1 MLGIFE
7 SQVCLLNKI
16 AIGQFLCMK
25 YKVLN
30 KKNILNNNGADISSL
45 SSLACESIIEPIT
58 IIAPIEAKNTPP
70 NAVGYLSFNEIP
82 LLSKKPSSLL
92 KVSLEALTA
101 INGTPRIVTHEE
113 IAAPVGYCL
122 PNWKVTNQPIV
133 IPNQNIKFQKLSW
146 VQRDLSQLIKL
157 LIFKVT
163 RLILPCFGLSH
174 QVKLMLLM
182 IFLLFLSTNAM
193 ADDHIT
199 KLIKKIEYQYN
210 IPSGLLLALAD
221 VESAYQP
228 YALNMAGKSVI
239 SDSIEQAKHIAEKYL
254 QKGTGSIDIGVMQL
268 NYFWHGKNFASVS
281 EMLVPKKNIN
291 YAAQLLTSL
300 YKQHG
305 SWQKAVQHYHSATP
319 KYHRQYSQKV
329 LSSWLRG

>member
-1 MLGIFE
+1 MAVYAVIESLKLGK
-7 SQVCLLNKI
+7 LLLI
-16 AIGQFLCMK
+16 P
-25 YKVLN
+25 
-30 KKNILNNNGADISSL
+30 KNNCTDTGTV
-45 SSLACESIIEPIT
+45 IT
-58 IIAPIEAKNTPP
+58 NIMP
-70 NAVGYLSFNEIP
+70 NPVGYLLFNTSP
-82 LLSKKPSSLL
+82 CLLMKILSSVYVTLL
-92 KVSLEALTA
+92 ALANKYGTKENVK
-101 INGTPRIVTHEE
+101 INGNKDRIGMKVANKS
-113 IAAPVGYCL
+113 IKAAL
-122 PNWKVTNQPIV
+122 AV

-228 YALNMAGKSVI
+228 YALNIAGKSVI

-291 YAAQLLTSL
+291 YAAQLLTNL

-305 SWQKAVQHYHSATP
+305 SWQKAVQHYHSANP